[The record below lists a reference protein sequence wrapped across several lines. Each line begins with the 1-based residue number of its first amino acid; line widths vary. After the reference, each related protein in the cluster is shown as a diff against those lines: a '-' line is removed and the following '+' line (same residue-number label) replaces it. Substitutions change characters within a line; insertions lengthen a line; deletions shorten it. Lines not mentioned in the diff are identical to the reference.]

1 MTDLKQILTE
11 EYQKQISNIDLKTLV
26 EMIQDV
32 LESPSE
38 IKEDIAL
45 PQGAKFDPQ
54 EMLLKMIPDIAVS
67 EIGWSDVRTIETDE
81 GKKQIVSG
89 PQRKLLE
96 DYLANIKGD
105 DLAAKIDSLSKFY
118 SEGADLIKKQS
129 GSNRT
134 RQIVQ
139 AVSYLVFY
147 KTLTKII
154 TNFNASSAG
163 FSFESF
169 LATLVKGEQIEAN
182 TGTIADY
189 IDRAA
194 GKDIPVSL
202 KLYQEGSL
210 EVEGSYSDLVNDLV
224 NPQFEH
230 PLRNAMRYVVCTKN
244 LSGKRLKQK
253 GKINFHQFDFTLN
266 NVCDILLKTKERSQ
280 KCIRLPKVVV
290 SGLSGGQQSGISAL
304 LALPEKEKM
313 ASPQELEQLFIGEL
327 SKQIKKLKAEEQ
339 QSPLR
344 DFGDGDLKELV
355 YKLDWAKN
363 DDLFN
368 KNKTRGV
375 ATMNKKRRQGVDNF
389 LNLKYDQAPQVVI
402 ALLKDAII
410 EANKKVVDSQ
420 KAKAKASKRK
430 LQIKNMVAQGDFFSP
445 EESARQYK
453 MLGFEQKKIAL
464 QNSLG
469 YLRNFK
475 FSLNKTQALAPSEP
489 TNTLYL
495 GSINVGT
502 AHVVEALGKVKDIL
516 NEEVYEIFQSLK
528 ILSDSLNSYFAG
540 GLKDDNLAKTSV
552 DNAKNIETKEI
563 LRSKK

>member
-169 LATLVKGEQIEAN
+169 LATLVKGEQIEAQS
-182 TGTIADY
+182 GTIADY
-189 IDRAA
+189 IDRAS

-230 PLRNAMRYVVCTKN
+230 PLGNAMRYVVCTKN

-266 NVCDILLKTKERSQ
+266 NVCDILLKTKKWSQ
-280 KCIRLPKVVV
+280 ICIRLPKVVV

-304 LALPEKEKM
+304 LALPEKDKM

-368 KNKTRGV
+368 TGDRGV
-375 ATMNKKRRQGVDNF
+375 AKMSKTKVLDFVKS
-389 LNLKYDQAPQVVI
+389 KYDQAPQVVI

-410 EANKKVVDSQ
+410 DANQKVVDSQ
-420 KAKAKASKRK
+420 KAKAKDSKRK
-430 LQIKNMVAQGDFFSP
+430 LQIQNMVAQGDFFSP

>member
-230 PLRNAMRYVVCTKN
+230 PLGNAMRYVVCTKN

-266 NVCDILLKTKERSQ
+266 NVCDILLKTKKWSQ
-280 KCIRLPKVVV
+280 ICIRLPKVVV

-304 LALPEKEKM
+304 LALPEKDKM

-368 KNKTRGV
+368 TGDRGV
-375 ATMNKKRRQGVDNF
+375 AKMSKTKVLDFVKS
-389 LNLKYDQAPQVVI
+389 KYDQAPQVVI

-410 EANKKVVDSQ
+410 DANQKVVDSQ
-420 KAKAKASKRK
+420 KAKAKDSKRK
-430 LQIKNMVAQGDFFSP
+430 LQIQNMVAQGDFFSP

-464 QNSLG
+464 KHSLG
-469 YLRNFK
+469 YLRTLK
-475 FSLNKTQALAPSEP
+475 FSLNKTQARHPSEP

>member
-169 LATLVKGEQIEAN
+169 LATLVKGEQIEAQS
-182 TGTIADY
+182 GTIADY

-230 PLRNAMRYVVCTKN
+230 PLGNAMRYVVCTKN

-304 LALPEKEKM
+304 LALPEKDKM

-368 KNKTRGV
+368 TGDRGV
-375 ATMNKKRRQGVDNF
+375 AKMSKTKVLDFVKS
-389 LNLKYDQAPQVVI
+389 KYDQAPQVVI

-410 EANKKVVDSQ
+410 DANQKVVDSQ
-420 KAKAKASKRK
+420 KAKAKDSKRK
-430 LQIKNMVAQGDFFSP
+430 LQIQNMVAQGDFFSP